1 MTNSSLQRRLTLII
15 LTRTNAVFVLSFSR
29 SPPKLK
35 GRRGVGERVLP
46 LPPLP
51 PLLLLYIVLSN
62 VDALRHTFGSCVMML
77 SFFALAVLSF
87 LASSPPHLDH

>member
-1 MTNSSLQRRLTLII
+1 MQY
-15 LTRTNAVFVLSFSR
+15 LSF
-29 SPPKLK
+29 PLAVLLPKLK
-35 GRRGVGERVLP
+35 GRRGVGERVRS

-51 PLLLLYIVLSN
+51 PLLMYIVLSN
-62 VDALRHTFGSCVMML
+62 VDALHHTFGSCVMML

>member
-35 GRRGVGERVLP
+35 GRRGVGERVLS
-46 LPPLP
+46 LP
-51 PLLLLYIVLSN
+51 PLLLMYIVLSN
-62 VDALRHTFGSCVMML
+62 VDALHHTFGSCVMML